1 MACKKRCRT
10 EECDDFNL
18 LFDDETIN
26 IFDDE
31 TDKMFDDVCL
41 NIFDYVKPV
50 IADTSFKCQKCID
63 DILIHENK
71 NEYGCLDCDEIN
83 ILSQLKKCT
92 RCKKIMP
99 HDFKFK
105 KCGECLRKQ
114 RIQRYRKHPEKT
126 CDDCGGHIKSNSN
139 NTKCEKCIIDKKL
152 TRCTKCHI
160 ILKDDY
166 TFKICIPCRERKKQ
180 LENEL
185 RENKRCVTCKIKLS
199 DIYKFKNCSDC
210 LKKKNK
216 SRQFYVINKKC
227 IKCICDLPESYPHTM
242 CSICSYNKRNKYT
255 QKK

>member
-10 EECDDFNL
+10 VDQYADQYDNIDL
-18 LFDDETIN
+18 LFDDETN
-26 IFDDE
+26 KIFDDV
-31 TDKMFDDVCL
+31 FL

-50 IADTSFKCQKCID
+50 ITDISFKCKKCID
-63 DILIHENK
+63 DILITEYT

-92 RCKKIMP
+92 RCRKIMP
-99 HDFKFK
+99 PDFKFK

-114 RIQRYRKHPEKT
+114 RLQRYRKHPEKQ
-126 CDDCGGHIKSNSN
+126 CDECNGPVKSNSN

-160 ILKDDY
+160 ILQDGY
-166 TFKICIPCRERKKQ
+166 RFKICIPCRENKKQ
-180 LENEL
+180 LENKL
-185 RENKRCVTCKIKLS
+185 RENKRCVSCKIKLP
-199 DIYKFKNCSDC
+199 DIYKFKNCSEC

-242 CSICSYNKRNKYT
+242 CSICSYNKRNKYS